1 MITRLPRVQP
11 DVHEAAVG
19 IAQMGCIIIQGFLP
33 TDVIQQL
40 EWRLYLLAVGEI
52 QHLRQGRH
60 YRCSPDQREG
70 GSS

>member
-1 MITRLPRVQP
+1 
-11 DVHEAAVG
+11 
-19 IAQMGCIIIQGFLP
+19 
-33 TDVIQQL
+33 L